1 MTLDD
6 IIDTTVKADGDYVNS
21 LSDKGGE
28 TNYGIGS

>member
-6 IIDTTVKADGDYVNS
+6 IIDTTVKADGDYVNDP
-21 LSDKGGE
+21 SDEGGE